1 MSASPSLTAA
11 EFWLVRHGQ
20 TDWNLERRFQGHTD
34 ILLNALGIVQARELA
49 ASLNGSRISAVYS
62 SDLSR
67 AIQTAAILAADSNLP
82 VIQDKR
88 LREISMGEWEGK
100 IWQDV
105 NQQLTKEM
113 MELKNDP
120 VNSRAAGGESLAEVA
135 LRVREFATEIAD
147 RHAGQIVLL
156 VSHGLSLGA
165 LHCMAAGLPL
175 SQARDMIPQNCSIVK
190 VNWPLQEN

>member
-1 MSASPSLTAA
+1 MNARPSLPPA

-34 ILLNALGIVQARELA
+34 IPLNALGIVQARELA
-49 ASLNGSRISAVYS
+49 ASLDGSQISAVYS

-67 AIQTAAILAADSNLP
+67 ALQTAAILAENRNLP

-88 LREISMGEWEGK
+88 LREISMGEWEGQ

-105 NQQLTKEM
+105 NQRLTKEM
-113 MELKNDP
+113 MELRNDP

-135 LRVREFATEIAD
+135 ARVQDFAAETAA
-147 RHAGQIVLL
+147 RHSGQIVLI

-165 LHCMAAGLPL
+165 LHCLAVGLPL
-175 SQARDMIPQNCSIVK
+175 SQARDMIPNNCSVVR
-190 VNWPLQEN
+190 VNWSVSG

>member
-1 MSASPSLTAA
+1 MSLHKEKKTA

-20 TDWNLERRFQGHTD
+20 TDWNVQRRFQGHTD
-34 ILLNALGIVQARELA
+34 IPLNADGIAQARDLA
-49 ASLNGSRISAVYS
+49 ASLNGSQISAVYS

-67 AIQTAAILAADSNLP
+67 ALQTAYILAEGRNIP

-105 NQQLTKEM
+105 NQNLTKE
-113 MELKNDP
+113 LLQLNNNP
-120 VNSRAAGGESLAEVA
+120 VHGRAAGGESLAEVA
-135 LRVREFATEIAD
+135 ERVRDFANEIAMK
-147 RHAGQIVLL
+147 HPGQIVLV

-165 LHCMAAGLPL
+165 LHCMSAGLPL
-175 SQARDMIPQNCSIVK
+175 AQARNMIPHNCSIVQ
-190 VNWPLQEN
+190 VQWPAG